1 MGVRQLARAKVNLSL
16 KVLGRRSD
24 GYHELE
30 SLVTF
35 AAIADRLEVVP
46 GAPGR
51 VRVSGPFADAIRG
64 PNILERALD
73 VLRQQG
79 IDLSGQA
86 IGLEKNL
93 PVAAGLG
100 GGSADAAALLRM
112 ARALH
117 PEGAEG
123 PLWHNL
129 ARQLGADVPVCFADR
144 PAFMCGMGD
153 ELYPVSPG
161 PPARGQLPAVL
172 ANPRVA
178 LATERVFAALNAPA
192 FDRARRP
199 GVAQVPLRSREAL
212 FDHMRAVGNDLERPA
227 VALEPVIATV
237 KGALRARPGCR
248 VAAMSGSGPT
258 CFGIFTS
265 EEQAAAAAA
274 ALRSQWPH
282 WWVVATQLDDVA
294 ALGP

>member
-35 AAIADRLEVVP
+35 AAIGDHLQVVP
-46 GAPGR
+46 GEPGR
-51 VRVSGPFADAIRG
+51 VRVSGPFADAILG

-73 VLRQQG
+73 VLGQQG
-79 IDLSGQA
+79 IDLGGQA

-93 PVAAGLG
+93 PVAARLG

-117 PEGAEG
+117 PERAED
-123 PLWHNL
+123 PLWQDL
-129 ARQLGADVPVCFADR
+129 ARRLGADVPVCFADS
-144 PAFMCGMGD
+144 PALMRGSGD

-161 PPARGQLPAVL
+161 SPAPGLLPAVL
-172 ANPRVA
+172 AKPRVA
-178 LATERVFAALNAPA
+178 LATERVFAGLNAPA
-192 FDRARRP
+192 FDGARRL
-199 GVAQVPLRSREAL
+199 GVPQAPLRSREAL
-212 FDHMRAVGNDLERPA
+212 FEHMRAVGNDLERPA
-227 VALEPVIATV
+227 AALEPVIATV
-237 KGALRARPGCR
+237 KAALLARPGCR

-258 CFGIFTS
+258 CFGIFS
-265 EEQAAAAAA
+265 REDQAAAAAA
-274 ALRSQWPH
+274 ELRRHWPH
-282 WWVVATQLDDVA
+282 WWVVATELDDVT